1 MRWLLYWE
9 GIHTS
14 FHARMIIII
23 IILKKHLEANYPHY
37 CGAVKSIEKKKD
49 GGAAVLKFD
58 FSPNSPRNI
67 RSSKTVAGFVVEEIL
82 QVSTHYAVM

>member
-1 MRWLLYWE
+1 
-9 GIHTS
+9 
-14 FHARMIIII
+14 MIIII

-49 GGAAVLKFD
+49 GGAAALKFD